1 MAHNFEMSLTAP
13 VLTASADNKQ
23 EGQLFIYYQSLTN
36 REEIVSYMIMED
48 HQLFQLPAQT
58 LVSVRAAG

>member
-1 MAHNFEMSLTAP
+1 MSITAP

-23 EGQLFIYYQSLTN
+23 EGQLFIYYKSLTN